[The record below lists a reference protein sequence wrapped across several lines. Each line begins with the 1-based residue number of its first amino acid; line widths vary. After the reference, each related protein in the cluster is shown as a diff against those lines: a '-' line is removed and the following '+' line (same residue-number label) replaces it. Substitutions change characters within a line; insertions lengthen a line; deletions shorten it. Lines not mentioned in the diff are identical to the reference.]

1 MAKSVTITVRV
12 DQETNRLLD
21 VLAESTKRS
30 KSFLAGAAISNYAAR
45 EMEIIAGIEAGMA
58 DRDSGRV
65 IPHDDVMDNIDHVIG
80 RWGQDKP

>member
-30 KSFLAGAAISNYAAR
+30 KSFLAGAAISNYVER